1 MVFSV
6 AAGFRI
12 ELQGFV
18 RMPHDFGSQDRS
30 SGPGF
35 GSGIG
40 FHELRQACE
49 ISTLREDLE
58 RLTHEAGGLR
68 DSVEEA
74 VEDIRDRFAALT
86 AEQMTDAAMM
96 APLLQVA
103 VTTLL
108 DIRERTRRLNTLTGP
123 VADDDRSSWLGA
135 ADAPRVR
142 PANLTAAPCSPAA
155 QPSSSAVVPSPTLP
169 ALQKSQPV
177 PPAPSSSRE
186 VAEPPVPVDPPS
198 GSPAASWL
206 TAKAASAPPL
216 SRAASARNATS
227 APATPGG
234 IDWLGP
240 AGR

>member
-18 RMPHDFGSQDRS
+18 RMPHDFGSQDRR

-58 RLTHEAGGLR
+58 RLTHEAEGLR

-74 VEDIRDRFAALT
+74 VEDIRDRFAALS
-86 AEQMTDAAMM
+86 AEQMTDAAVM

-103 VTTLL
+103 VATLL
-108 DIRERTRRLNTLTGP
+108 DIRERTRRLNTITGP

-135 ADAPRVR
+135 ADAPRVH
-142 PANLTAAPCSPAA
+142 PANLTAAPCSPAPL
-155 QPSSSAVVPSPTLP
+155 PSSPAAAPSPAEP
-169 ALQKSQPV
+169 VLQKSWPA
-177 PPAPSSSRE
+177 PPAPSLPRE
-186 VAEPPVPVDPPS
+186 VAEPPVPADSPPV
-198 GSPAASWL
+198 SPAASWL
-206 TAKAASAPPL
+206 TAKAAPPPPL
-216 SRAASARNATS
+216 SRAATARNAAST
-227 APATPGG
+227 PAMPGG